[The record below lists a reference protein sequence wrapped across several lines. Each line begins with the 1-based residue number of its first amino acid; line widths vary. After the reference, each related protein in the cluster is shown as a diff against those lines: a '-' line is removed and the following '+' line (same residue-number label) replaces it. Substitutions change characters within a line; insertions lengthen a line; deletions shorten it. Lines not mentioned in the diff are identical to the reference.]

1 MKVKFRTWFLSILII
16 GITVAFSASCEK
28 AAEALTTNC
37 VNTTA
42 CVGKVFKTCANAAG
56 GGYYEYNGVKYSWT
70 GSDPSSAATAL
81 VAAMGCK

>member
-1 MKVKFRTWFLSILII
+1 MKMKLRSILLLTAICI
-16 GITVAFSASCEK
+16 FSLAIS
-28 AAEALTTNC
+28 TNC
-37 VNTTA
+37 KKDLTSTCLTTTA
-42 CVGKVFKTCANAAG
+42 CPGKSFKTCANALG